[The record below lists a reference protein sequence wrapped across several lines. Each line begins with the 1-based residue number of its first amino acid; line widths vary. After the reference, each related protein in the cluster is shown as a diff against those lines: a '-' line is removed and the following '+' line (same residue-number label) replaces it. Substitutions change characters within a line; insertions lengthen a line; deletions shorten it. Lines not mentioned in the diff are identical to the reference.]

1 MPLIRPT
8 SIQPTVAFGKRAP
21 PPPRRW
27 PSEGELRLADQLAAQ
42 ARAQAELEARW
53 ERQAAQF
60 QATLREAQ
68 RAVAKRR
75 LKNLGAT
82 SINVAASF
90 LLGLKLGS

>member
-8 SIQPTVAFGKRAP
+8 SIQPTKPFGKRAP
-21 PPPRRW
+21 PPPPRW
-27 PSEGELRLADQLAAQ
+27 PSEEELRLAAAAAAQ

-60 QATLREAQ
+60 QATLLEAQ

-75 LKNLGAT
+75 LQNLGAA
-82 SINVAASF
+82 SLNVAASF
-90 LLGLKLGS
+90 LIGLKLGA

>member
-8 SIQPTVAFGKRAP
+8 STAPTRPFGKRAP
-21 PPPRRW
+21 PPPHW
-27 PSEGELRLADQLAAQ
+27 PSEEELRLAARMAAQ
-42 ARAQAELEARW
+42 AHAQAELEAQW

-75 LKNLGAT
+75 LQNLGAA
-82 SINVAASF
+82 SFNVAAGF
-90 LLGLKLGS
+90 LIGLKLGS